1 LTVTSS
7 VLFKNDFRTFA
18 AKFNNTYS
26 MDIFKRV
33 VERPGNIG
41 KYMDTSHGY
50 FTFPKLEGEI
60 GPHMMFQGKEQLVWS
75 LNNYIGLANHP
86 EVRKADAD
94 AAVKYGMAYPM
105 GARMMSGQ
113 TKYHEQLE
121 QELADFV
128 GKERGFLLN
137 YGYQGI
143 MSVIDSMA
151 DRNDVIVYDS
161 ECHAS
166 IMDGI
171 FLHKSKGGKSFVFPH
186 NDIERARKML
196 GFASKRIDETKGGI
210 LLITEGVFGMAG
222 DMGKLDELA
231 ALKKDF
237 EFRMLVDDA
246 HGFGTMGSTGAG
258 APEHFGVADD
268 IDLLFGTF
276 AKSMAGIGAFITGP
290 KEIIDFLQYTM
301 RSQTFAKSLPM
312 PMVMGAIKR
321 LELLRTKPELRENLW
336 TIVNALQGGLKEAG
350 FEIGVTNSPVTPVYL
365 SGGVP
370 EATNLIYDLREK
382 HNVFCSVV
390 VYPVVPK
397 GVILLRLIPT
407 AVHTLEDVEYT
418 LNAFKAVK
426 KNLDD
431 GTYAHMEVVDQ
442 GEETK

>member
-1 LTVTSS
+1 
-7 VLFKNDFRTFA
+7 
-18 AKFNNTYS
+18 

-33 VERPGNIG
+33 LERPGNIG
-41 KYMDTSHGY
+41 AHMKTSHGY

-60 GPHMMFQGKEQLVWS
+60 GPYMMFRGKKQLVWS

-94 AAVKYGMAYPM
+94 AAAEYGMAYPM

-143 MSVIDSMA
+143 MSVIDAMV

-171 FLHKSKGGKSFVFPH
+171 FIHKAKGGKSFVFPH
-186 NDIERARKML
+186 NDIARAKKML
-196 GFASKRIDETKGGI
+196 GFAKKKTDESNGGI

-222 DMGKLDELA
+222 DMGKLDEIVK
-231 ALKKDF
+231 LKEDYDF
-237 EFRMLVDDA
+237 RILVDDA
-246 HGFGTMGSTGAG
+246 HGFGTMGDRGAG
-258 APEHFGVADD
+258 AAEHFGVEDE

-276 AKSMAGIGAFITGP
+276 AKSMAGIGAFITG
-290 KEIIDFLQYTM
+290 KTEIIDFLQYTM

-312 PMVMGAIKR
+312 PMVIGAIKR
-321 LELLRTKPELRENLW
+321 LELLKSKPELREQLW
-336 TIVNALQGGLKEAG
+336 KVVNALQKGLRDEG
-350 FEIGVTNSPVTPVYL
+350 FEIGVTNSPVTPVIL
-365 SGGVP
+365 SGGIA

-382 HNVFCSVV
+382 YNVFCSMV
-390 VYPVVPK
+390 VYPVIPK
-397 GVILLRLIPT
+397 DMILLRLIPT
-407 AVHTLEDVEYT
+407 AVHTIENVEYT
-418 LNAFKAVK
+418 VQSFKAVRDK
-426 KNLDD
+426 LVD
-431 GTYAHMEVVDQ
+431 GTYAKMEEVDQ
-442 GEETK
+442 GEPTK